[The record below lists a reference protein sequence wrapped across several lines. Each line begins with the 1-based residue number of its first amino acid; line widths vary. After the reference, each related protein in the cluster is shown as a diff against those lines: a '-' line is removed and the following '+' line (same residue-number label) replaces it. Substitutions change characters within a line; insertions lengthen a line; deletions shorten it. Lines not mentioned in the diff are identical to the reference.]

1 MGPCT
6 NAVKGSSNQ
15 RRAVAVA
22 REVANIRNSTS
33 DKLFFEKE
41 KRERKDTP
49 LSARRIYGVRTGNPS
64 ISGRFSSRSRANNTH
79 TDTDFAAV
87 EGDSEEL

>member
-1 MGPCT
+1 M
-6 NAVKGSSNQ
+6 VKGSSNQ

-33 DKLFFEKE
+33 DKLFFEKKE
-41 KRERKDTP
+41 SERERIP
-49 LSARRIYGVRTGNPS
+49 LSPPGGYTGLEQGAHPYPAV
-64 ISGRFSSRSRANNTH
+64 FPQEAANTH